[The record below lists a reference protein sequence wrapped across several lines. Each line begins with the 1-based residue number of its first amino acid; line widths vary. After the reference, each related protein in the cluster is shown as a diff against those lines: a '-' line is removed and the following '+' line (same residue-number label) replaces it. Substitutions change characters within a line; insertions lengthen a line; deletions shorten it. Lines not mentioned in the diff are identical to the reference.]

1 MHGIIFT
8 ELKRFVDEG
17 HGPGVWDKLLTESGI
32 GAKVYVALEVYP
44 DEEIAKLAA
53 TAAKLLGVAVPQ
65 IFESFGEFMVPMF
78 VKRYRHLL
86 KPDWRTLDVI
96 QHTEGTIHKVIRIT
110 NPGAKPPQLQCT
122 RVSPKEVLL
131 TYNSARRMC
140 GIAKGICKGL
150 ARQFSEEIKIAEST
164 CMLQRAS
171 ECRITI
177 SLVR

>member
-1 MHGIIFT
+1 MHGIIFA

-17 HGPGVWDKLLTESGI
+17 HGPGVWDKLLLESGI
-32 GAKVYVALEVYP
+32 GTKVYMAVEAYP

-53 TAAKLLGVAVPQ
+53 TAAKLLGVSVPQ
-65 IFESFGEFMVPMF
+65 ILESFGEFMVPML
-78 VKRYRHLL
+78 VKRYRHLI
-86 KPDWRTLDVI
+86 KPSWRTLDVI
-96 QHTEGTIHKVIRIT
+96 EHTESTIHKVIRIT
-110 NPGAKPPQLQCT
+110 NPEAKPPELRCV
-122 RVSPKEVLL
+122 RVSRTEVLL

-150 ARQFSEEIKIAEST
+150 ARQYSEGIRITEST

-171 ECRITI
+171 ECRIAI